1 MATKFLLA
9 TSDYQYNMVSSW
21 RDQIYCSILKD
32 GSLSIRARKDGDEAS
47 WWCYA
52 KTGIKTPDDFIE
64 AFESLSDD
72 IDIDCFDF
80 QKDIVPSLF
89 RYSPSYAV
97 CVSLHWEFDQEGEIE
112 KLEFLRIFWRSFAG
126 VCCETDLNESLSN
139 MRDHVAEALD
149 YVIKNGTFSL
159 IGNSHQDRSLKR
171 KTDLFLRWKSIE
183 DHLVTARWEK
193 PARTRLCDTSSLHAE
208 LDIRNFIDAYL
219 SEHGKLP
226 VGDCIVGGTHV
237 FFSGG
242 DANV

>member
-1 MATKFLLA
+1 MTNLMHLNTMDISCAKDWFMQTCTASAWCELMTLSRPYASLDQVIETGSEHWQKMR
-9 TSDYQYNMVSSW
+9 TS
-21 RDQIYCSILKD
+21 
-32 GSLSIRARKDGDEAS
+32 
-47 WWCYA
+47 
-52 KTGIKTPDDFIE
+52 DFIE

-97 CVSLHWEFDQEGEIE
+97 CVSLHWEFDQEGEIA

-149 YVIKNGTFSL
+149 YVIKNGSFPL
-159 IGNSHQDRSLKR
+159 IGSSYQERSLKR
-171 KTDLFLRWKSIE
+171 KTDYFLRWKSIE
-183 DHLVTARWEK
+183 DHLVTARWQK
-193 PARTRLCDTSSLHAE
+193 SVRTRLIDTSSLNAE

-237 FFSGG
+237 FFSEG